1 MKRQYLT
8 IACGLVVA
16 ACSTRPAEVAP
27 APVAVNAAARSDSI
41 ARAQARAD
49 SMERPYTKADVQFMQ
64 HMISHHAQAIDMS
77 QLAPTHGASESVKI
91 LAARIINAQKD
102 EIALMQRWLSDRNQV
117 VPEAKAAPMKMM
129 HGGVEHEMMM
139 PGMLTDEQMKELAQ
153 ARGQKFDELFLRYM
167 IQHHEGAVGMVSD
180 LLASHGA
187 AQDNSVFRIATDIN
201 VDQTTEIA
209 RMRRMLAEI
218 TLGVKLP

>member
-1 MKRQYLT
+1 
-8 IACGLVVA
+8 
-16 ACSTRPAEVAP
+16 
-27 APVAVNAAARSDSI
+27 
-41 ARAQARAD
+41 
-49 SMERPYTKADVQFMQ
+49 
-64 HMISHHAQAIDMS
+64 
-77 QLAPTHGASESVKI
+77 
-91 LAARIINAQKD
+91 
-102 EIALMQRWLSDRNQV
+102 MQRWLSDRNQV